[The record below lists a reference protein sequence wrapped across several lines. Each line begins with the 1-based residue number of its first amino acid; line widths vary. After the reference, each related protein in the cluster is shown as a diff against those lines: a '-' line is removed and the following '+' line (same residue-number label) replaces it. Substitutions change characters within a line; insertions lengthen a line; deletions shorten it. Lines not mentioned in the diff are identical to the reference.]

1 MSTRIPLRSE
11 IAVEWTWDAASVYA
25 DDQAWEA
32 AFAELDAELNT
43 AEGYKGRLHEQPEQ
57 LADWLETVDRW
68 RGTAEKLFT
77 YALMFRTVDMADSA
91 AGALYSRATAISAR
105 CEAAVAFTEP
115 ELLAIGFETLDN
127 WMEQSSRLAVYR
139 HAFDKLKIRAPHVRS
154 AEVEELLGKISEPF
168 SSASMIHSVL
178 SDADLVFEQ
187 ARGSDGSSHDV
198 GHGAI
203 GSLLVNPD
211 REVRRTAWENYADAF
226 LAHKNSMA
234 SCMETG
240 VKQQVF
246 LARARNYATG
256 LDASLA
262 LGNVPNEVFH
272 SLLETFRKHLPTWHR
287 YWHLRRKVFGY
298 KQMHEYD
305 IKAPLTSKSPHVPFS
320 KAMDWISAG
329 MQPLGDEYVSIMR
342 KGVLED
348 RWVDVYP
355 NQNKRMGAFSA
366 GTQGTHPFIL
376 MSYNDDIFSMS
387 TLAHELGHSMHS
399 YYAWQTQPP
408 VYSNYALFVAEVA
421 SNFNQAMVR
430 AHLLKESDDRDFQI
444 AVIEEAMSNFHRY
457 FFIMPTL
464 SRFELEIHTRVEN
477 GQALSA
483 DSLNNLMADLYAEA
497 YGDAIEI
504 DRDRIG
510 STWSQFPTHL
520 YYHYYIF
527 QYATGISGA
536 HALVDG
542 ILKEGKPAAERYIN
556 FLKAG
561 GSSYPLDALKQAG
574 VDLSTSAA
582 VESTFAV
589 LESYVDRLEGLLL

>member
-11 IAVEWTWDAASVYA
+11 VAVEWTWDASSVYA
-25 DDQAWEA
+25 DDQAWEQ
-32 AFAELDAELNT
+32 AFAALEAELSK
-43 AEGYKGRLHEQPEQ
+43 AESYKGHLHEQPEQ

-68 RGTAEKLFT
+68 RNTAEKLFT
-77 YALMFRTVDMADSA
+77 YALMHRTVDMADSA
-91 AGALYSRATAISAR
+91 AGALYSRASAITAR
-105 CEAAVAFTEP
+105 CEAAVSFTEP
-115 ELLAIGFETLDN
+115 ELLAIGFETLEK

-139 HAFDKLKIRAPHVRS
+139 HAFDKLKQRAPHVRS
-154 AEVEELLGKISEPF
+154 AEVEELLGQLSEPF
-168 SSASMIHSVL
+168 DSASMIHSVL
-178 SDADLVFEQ
+178 SDADLVFEA
-187 ARGSDGSSHDV
+187 ARDSDGNTHDL
-198 GHGAI
+198 GHGTI
-203 GSLLVNPD
+203 GALLVSPD
-211 REVRRTAWENYADAF
+211 RELRRSAWENYANAF

-246 LARARNYATG
+246 IARARNYPTA

-262 LGNVPNEVFH
+262 VGNVPTEVFH
-272 SLLETFRKHLPTWHR
+272 SLIATFRKHLPTWHR
-287 YWHLRRKVFGY
+287 YWHLRRKVLGY
-298 KQMHEYD
+298 DRLREYD
-305 IKAPLTSKSPHVPFS
+305 IKAPLTSKAPHVPFLT
-320 KAMDWISAG
+320 AVDWISEG
-329 MQPLGDEYVSIMR
+329 MRPLGNEYVSIMR
-342 KGVLED
+342 DGILEQ

-399 YYAWQTQPP
+399 YYAWQTQPT

-430 AHLLKESDDRDFQI
+430 AHLLKQNDDRDFQI

-464 SRFELEIHTRVEN
+464 SRFELEIHTRVEK

-483 DSLNNLMADLYAEA
+483 DTLNNLMADLFAEA
-497 YGDAIEI
+497 YGDAVEV
-504 DRDRIG
+504 DRDRTG
-510 STWSQFPTHL
+510 STWAQFATHL
-520 YYHYYIF
+520 YYHFYVF

-536 HALVDG
+536 HALVNAV
-542 ILKEGKPAAERYIN
+542 LQEGQPAAERYIN

-561 GSSYPLDALKQAG
+561 GSCYPLEALKQAG
-574 VDLSTSAA
+574 VDLSTPDP

-589 LESYVDRLEGLLL
+589 LEGYVDRLASLLL